1 MQLTIYERFSG
12 AGSTGIAM
20 PQSACG
26 ADIQGR
32 SATLSTS
39 CGLNQSNQFGN
50 ETRGWETGGFDES
63 ECTSAGQVA
72 AAGTAALRLGS
83 KPVYPPET
91 R

>member
-39 CGLNQSNQFGN
+39 CGLNQSNQFFKNWAQEAGGN
-50 ETRGWETGGFDES
+50 GRVDM
-63 ECTSAGQVA
+63 AD
-72 AAGTAALRLGS
+72 
-83 KPVYPPET
+83 
-91 R
+91 